1 MKAIRI
7 HQPGGPEELRLDEIP
22 VPQPGPGQA
31 LVKLAASGV
40 NFIDVYHRT
49 GLYKLDLPAT
59 LGVEGAGTVEA
70 VGPGVSAVKA
80 GERVAFAM
88 PRGSYAEYIVAPA
101 WQLVPIPPN
110 IGFEAAAAAMLQGMT
125 AHYLLHSTFP
135 VRQGQA
141 ILIHAAAGGVGLL
154 VCQMA
159 KQLGAFVIGTASTEE
174 KRQLAR
180 DAGAD
185 VAVGYGNFVEDVK
198 GNTEGRGVDVVYDSV
213 GKDTFHRSLDCLH
226 PRGMAVLFGQSSGK
240 VDPFDL
246 SILNNKGS
254 LYVSR
259 PSLGH
264 YTQNREELMWRAA
277 DILNGTL
284 DYRIDRRYP
293 LAEVAQAHRDLESR
307 RTTGKLVLTV

>member
-1 MKAIRI
+1 MKAIVI
-7 HQPGGPEELRLDEIP
+7 HQNGGAEQLRLEDLP

-31 LVKLAASGV
+31 LIKLAASGV
-40 NFIDVYHRT
+40 NFIDIYHRT
-49 GLYKLDLPAT
+49 GLYPLPLPAT

-70 VGPGVSAVKA
+70 VGTDVVGVKS
-80 GERVAFAM
+80 GDRVAFAM
-88 PRGSYAEYIVAPA
+88 PRGSYAEYIVVPA
-101 WQLVPIPPN
+101 WQLVPVPAG
-110 IGFEAAAAAMLQGMT
+110 IGFDVAAAAMLQGMT

-135 VRQGQA
+135 IRQGQA

-185 VAVGYGNFVEDVK
+185 VAVGYEQFVDEVK
-198 GNTEGRGVDVVYDSV
+198 RHTEGRGVNVVYDSV
-213 GKDTFHRSLDCLH
+213 GKDTFIRSLDCVH
-226 PRGMAVLFGQSSGK
+226 PRGTVVLFGQSSGK
-240 VDPFDL
+240 VEAFDL
-246 SILNNKGS
+246 GILNAKGS
-254 LYVSR
+254 LYVTR

-264 YTQNREELMWRAA
+264 YTQNREELLWRAG
-277 DILNGTL
+277 DILNGTI

-293 LAEVAQAHRDLESR
+293 LAEAAQAHRDLEAR
-307 RTTGKLVLTV
+307 RTTGKLILTI

>member
-101 WQLVPIPPN
+101 WQLVPVPAN
-110 IGFEAAAAAMLQGMT
+110 IGFDAAAAAMLQGMT

-185 VAVGYGNFVEDVK
+185 VAVGYENFVEDVK

-284 DYRIDRRYP
+284 DYKIDRRYP

-307 RTTGKLVLTV
+307 RTTGKLVLTI

>member
-1 MKAIRI
+1 
-7 HQPGGPEELRLDEIP
+7 

-40 NFIDVYHRT
+40 NFIDIYYRT

-70 VGPGVSAVKA
+70 IGPDVSGVKV

-88 PRGSYAEYIVAPA
+88 PRGSYAEYIVVPA
-101 WQLVPIPPN
+101 WQLVPVPAN
-110 IGFEAAAAAMLQGMT
+110 IGLDVAAAAMLQGMT

-141 ILIHAAAGGVGLL
+141 IVIHAAAGGVGLL

-159 KQLGAFVIGTASTEE
+159 RQLGAFVIGTASTDE
-174 KRQLAR
+174 KRQLALE
-180 DAGAD
+180 AGAD
-185 VAVGYGNFVEDVK
+185 VAVGYENFVEEVK
-198 GNTEGRGVDVVYDSV
+198 RHTEGRGVDVVYDSV
-213 GKDTFHRSLDCLH
+213 GKDTFYRSLDCLH
-226 PRGMAVLFGQSSGK
+226 PRGMIVLFGQSSGK
-240 VDPFDL
+240 VDPVDL
-246 SILNNKGS
+246 TILNTKGS

-264 YTQNREELMWRAA
+264 YTQSREELMWRAG
-277 DILNGTL
+277 DILNGTINFK
-284 DYRIDRRYP
+284 IDRRYP
-293 LAEVAQAHRDLESR
+293 LTDAAQAHRDLESR
-307 RTTGKLVLTV
+307 RTTGKLVLTI

>member
-7 HQPGGPEELRLDEIP
+7 HQNGGPEALRLDDIP

-40 NFIDVYHRT
+40 NYIDIYHRT
-49 GLYKLDLPAT
+49 GLYKTDLPAA

-70 VGPGVSAVKA
+70 VGPEVTGVKI
-80 GERVAFAM
+80 GERVAYAM
-88 PRGSYAEYIVAPA
+88 DRGSYAEYAVVPA
-101 WQLVPIPPN
+101 WHLVPVPAN
-110 IGFEAAAAAMLQGMT
+110 IGLDIAAAAMLQGMT

-185 VAVGYGNFVEDVK
+185 VALGYDNFVDEVK
-198 GNTEGRGVDVVYDSV
+198 RHTEGRGVDVVYDSV
-213 GKDTFHRSLDCLH
+213 GKDTFHRGLDCLH
-226 PRGMAVLFGQSSGK
+226 PRGMIVLFGQSSGK
-240 VDPFDL
+240 VDPIDL
-246 SILNNKGS
+246 TILNTKGS

-264 YTQNREELMWRAA
+264 YIQNREELLWRAS
-277 DILNGTL
+277 DVLNGTI
-284 DYRIDRRYP
+284 DYKIHRRYA
-293 LAEVAQAHRDLESR
+293 LADAAQAQRDLESR
-307 RTTGKLVLTV
+307 GTTGKLVLTT